1 VTGTPAVE
9 PADAKPAEELRVSSL
24 ELFFDLVFVFTLT
37 QLTSLLG
44 HALSVVGAV
53 QVVLIFVVLFW
64 MYGGFVWLTNQLPP
78 NVPARR
84 LLLIAGMAA
93 FFVCALAIPHAFEA
107 TGLAFGIGY
116 LLVVLVHGGLYFEGY
131 GRAVWRFVP
140 LNILGA
146 LCVVGASFVDGAGRY
161 AMWLAPILL
170 QYASSQL
177 TSRVDESTRAGF
189 DIRPG
194 HFVERHGLLLL
205 VAFGE
210 SVVAI
215 GIGLADRELGPDVYA
230 AAILALVLASTLWWT
245 YFGEDERRAEETLA
259 SAPIARRL
267 QMALGAYFY
276 AYIVI
281 LLGVITVAAG
291 IELAIGDVRSRLSVE
306 SALLLG
312 GGIALFLAGNV
323 GFRVAL
329 GVQPLRYRLIAALLA
344 LATTAVGVAISG
356 LAQLLALVA
365 TIVGL
370 FIAEGSRRSVS
381 RGG

>member
-1 VTGTPAVE
+1 VTETPTDA
-9 PADAKPAEELRVSSL
+9 PADADPAEELSVSSL

-44 HALSVVGAV
+44 RDLSVAGAV

-93 FFVCALAIPHAFEA
+93 FFICALAIPHAFEA
-107 TGLAFGIGY
+107 TGLAFGVGY

-146 LCVVGASFVDGAGRY
+146 LCVVAASFVDGTGRY

-170 QYASSQL
+170 QYVSSQL

-215 GIGLADRELGPDVYA
+215 GIGLADRELGLDVYA
-230 AAILALVLASTLWWT
+230 AAILGLVLASTLWWT
-245 YFGEDERRAEETLA
+245 YFGEDERRAEEMLS

-291 IELAIGDVRSRLSVE
+291 IELAIGDVRSRLPVE
-306 SALLLG
+306 PALLLG

-323 GFRVAL
+323 GFRAAL
-329 GVQPLRYRLIAALLA
+329 GIQPLRYRIIAALVA

-365 TIVGL
+365 TIVCL
-370 FIAEGSRRSVS
+370 FIAERGRRSVA
-381 RGG
+381 RAG

>member
-1 VTGTPAVE
+1 VTAATAGA
-9 PADAKPAEELRVSSL
+9 PADTNHSQELRVSSL

-37 QLTSLLG
+37 QLTALLG
-44 HALSVVGAV
+44 RELSFASAV

-78 NVPARR
+78 NVPSRR

-93 FFVCALAIPHAFEA
+93 FFICALAIPHAFGA

-116 LLVVLVHGGLYFEGY
+116 LLVVLVHGGLYLEGY

-140 LNILGA
+140 LNIVGA
-146 LCVVGASFVDGAGRY
+146 LCVVAASFVDGAGRY
-161 AMWLAPILL
+161 ALWLAPILL
-170 QYASSQL
+170 QYLSSRL

-189 DIRPG
+189 DIRPS

-215 GIGLADRELGPDVYA
+215 GIGLSDRELGPDVYA
-230 AAILALVLASTLWWT
+230 AAILGLVLASALWWT
-245 YFGEDERRAEETLA
+245 YFGEDERRAEEVL
-259 SAPIARRL
+259 SLAPIARRL

-276 AYIVI
+276 AYIAI

-291 IELAIGDVRSRLSVE
+291 IELAIGEVRSRLPVE
-306 SALLLG
+306 PALLLG
-312 GGIALFLAGNV
+312 GGIALFLTGNV
-323 GFRVAL
+323 GFRAAL
-329 GVQPLRYRLIAALLA
+329 GLRPLHYRLIAAILA
-344 LATTAVGVAISG
+344 LVTTAVGIGISG
-356 LAQLLALVA
+356 LAQLLALVG
-365 TIVGL
+365 TIAGL
-370 FIAEGSRRSVS
+370 LIVEGRR
-381 RGG
+381 R